1 MKTERAQL
9 VQKPEKSESWIL
21 LDLKTYTLVFRQYLQ
36 VRLIRFRF
44 PLYLST
50 KIHNEKQSQIMI
62 RALRCFEFFSWSQ
75 NGLDFIAAAWSAA
88 WGMIVVRMLLIA
100 AQAEASAERHCTGS
114 AFELCPLTFNMN
126 TLSSALWS
134 SKMRWKYN
142 VFAP

>member
-36 VRLIRFRF
+36 VRLIRFRVPF
-44 PLYLST
+44 VSVYQNPQR
-50 KIHNEKQSQIMI
+50 KRSQIMI

-75 NGLDFIAAAWSAA
+75 YGLDFIAAAWSAA
-88 WGMIVVRMLLIA
+88 WGMIVVWMLLIA
-100 AQAEASAERHCTGS
+100 AQAEASAERHGTGS
-114 AFELCPLTFNMN
+114 AFERCPLTFNMN